1 LQREAEGVNQ
11 DEMKRKVAEAA
22 LEYVVPDTIIG
33 VGTGSTANMFIDALA
48 GMRDRIIGAVASSEV
63 TAKRLIGHGVRV
75 LDLNDVTG
83 NLSVY
88 VDGADE
94 FDAEK
99 CLTKGGGG
107 ALTREKIVAAAS
119 EMFIC
124 IVDETKKVDVLGDFP
139 LPVEVIP
146 MARNLIARRLADL
159 GGRPVLREGFIT
171 DNGNEIIDVHDLR
184 ISDPRG
190 LESQLNQLPGV
201 VTNGL
206 FALRGADVILM
217 GTATGVERIE

>member
-1 LQREAEGVNQ
+1 LGGTGVNQ
-11 DEMKRKVAEAA
+11 DEMKQKVAAAA
-22 LEYVVPDTIIG
+22 LEYVVPETIIG

-48 GMRDRIIGAVASSEV
+48 GMRDRIAGTVASSEA
-63 TAKRLIGHGVRV
+63 TAKRLISHGIRV

-83 NLSVY
+83 SLSVY

-94 FDAEK
+94 FDSGK

-119 EMFIC
+119 DAFIC
-124 IVDETKKVDVLGDFP
+124 IVDETKKVNALGNFP

-146 MARNLIARRLADL
+146 MSRNLIVRKLEAL
-159 GGRPVLREGFIT
+159 GGRPVLREGFTT
-171 DNGNEIIDVHDLR
+171 DNGNEIIDIHDLR
-184 ISDPRG
+184 ITDPKG
-190 LESQLNQLPGV
+190 LESQLNQIPGI

-217 GTATGVERIE
+217 GTPAGVERIE